1 MKSSRAAHRPDVGL
15 AIRAFLWFG
24 LATTF
29 AAAAIAAAHIVFPRI
44 Q

>member
-1 MKSSRAAHRPDVGL
+1 MKPSRVAHRPDVGL

-29 AAAAIAAAHIVFPRI
+29 AAATIAAAHIVLPRLH
-44 Q
+44 